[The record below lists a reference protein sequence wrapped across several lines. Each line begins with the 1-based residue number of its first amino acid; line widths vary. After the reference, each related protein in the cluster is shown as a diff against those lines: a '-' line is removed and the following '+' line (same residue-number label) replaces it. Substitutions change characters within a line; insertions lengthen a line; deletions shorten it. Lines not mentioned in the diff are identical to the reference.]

1 MVFANRSG
9 RARRVT
15 LTVAAGLMSAL
26 LGGCV
31 EQAADVSPNATAL
44 RAPLERRDGVS
55 LDAATVAIISVQGAP
70 VELGSSFNSALQ
82 DAARQR
88 QIVLAEPKRAR
99 YLVRGYL
106 SASLL
111 QDGAEVEYVWDVF
124 GPDKRREFRLND
136 VIDVK
141 GKADDPWSLVTP
153 EALASIAGKSADDLA
168 AFLSQ
173 TPEAKPVASAV
184 KAPDSVAL
192 GYAPIQ

>member
-1 MVFANRSG
+1 M
-9 RARRVT
+9 
-15 LTVAAGLMSAL
+15 
-26 LGGCV
+26 
-31 EQAADVSPNATAL
+31 
-44 RAPLERRDGVS
+44 
-55 LDAATVAIISVQGAP
+55 
-70 VELGSSFNSALQ
+70 
-82 DAARQR
+82 
-88 QIVLAEPKRAR
+88 AEPKRAR

-141 GKADDPWSLVTP
+141 GKADDAWSLVTP
-153 EALASIAGKSADDLA
+153 EALASVAGKSADDLA

-173 TPEAKPVASAV
+173 TPEAKPLDAKPVASAA
-184 KAPDSVAL
+184 KPAESVAL